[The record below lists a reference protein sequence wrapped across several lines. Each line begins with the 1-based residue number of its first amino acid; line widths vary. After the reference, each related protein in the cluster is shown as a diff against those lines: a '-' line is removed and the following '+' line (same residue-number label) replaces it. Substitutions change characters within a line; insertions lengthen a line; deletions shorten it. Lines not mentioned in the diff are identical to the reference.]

1 MINEEQWKTAY
12 EDLLHQGSNDANDA
26 GFWLRSVRFADSR
39 QRDGFT
45 EVSLA
50 TPNASYA
57 NYLDKTHRSL
67 VEETLERVT
76 GVRCKVTFEANP
88 EGASINK
95 LLNLSPLAPPTVFN
109 IGRAEIPEPAPFPR
123 SGSQSPTGTTHS
135 GNYGTQQGNSA
146 SAPFS
151 IPARDNVDPN
161 LTFSRYIVGP
171 SNQYAHASAY
181 GAAQKPGHQF
191 NPLFIYGPPAVGKT
205 HLLHA
210 IANQVRSKNPNAR
223 ICLTSAEKFVN
234 EFITHVQHKSIDLFR
249 QRYRNKIDLLLID
262 DVQFILGKDR
272 SEEEFFH
279 TFNALHEDKKM
290 IVLTS
295 DKAPKEIDQLEERLR
310 TRFEMGM
317 VVDIRPPEI
326 ETRIAILRAKAE
338 ADDIYLP
345 DEVALFLGKHVR
357 DTVRNLHGVL
367 VQLQQHASLTGS
379 EISLDLARQLIQN
392 QVPEEGEDFTTD
404 MIMNAVCA
412 HYKLKAKEIRG
423 TSKARMYAQPRQ
435 IAMYMMRQ
443 YTSLGVREIASF
455 FQKDHSTVVHS
466 CKKIEIDIDSDPE
479 LKAAVEAIKMQL

>member
-26 GFWLRSVRFADSR
+26 GFWLRSVRFSNSH

-76 GVRCKVTFEANP
+76 GVRCKVTFEANSD
-88 EGASINK
+88 GASINK
-95 LLNLSPLAPPTVFN
+95 LLNLSPLSPPTVFN
-109 IGRAEIPEPAPFPR
+109 IGRVEVPEPAPFPR
-123 SGSQSPTGTTHS
+123 ANTTPTAQSQS
-135 GNYGTQQGNSA
+135 QA
-146 SAPFS
+146 APFS
-151 IPARDNVDPN
+151 IPVRDNVDPN

-249 QRYRNKIDLLLID
+249 QRYRNKVDLLLID

-317 VVDIRPPEI
+317 VVDIRAPEI

-338 ADDIYLP
+338 DDDIYLP

-379 EISLDLARQLIQN
+379 EISLDLAKQLIHD
-392 QVPEEGEDFTTD
+392 QVPEEGEDFTTE

-466 CKKIEIDIDSDPE
+466 CKKIELDIDSDPE
-479 LKAAVEAIKMQL
+479 LKTAVEAIKMQL